1 MSDEAF
7 SSGDL
12 NTFRYLH
19 TFNVEVK
26 FVRTMG
32 SARLPTKAYEYDN
45 CWDIYA
51 ASGAVIPSGG
61 SAVVPVGLTVAYI
74 SKGYG
79 LAIKPRSGIGFKN
92 GIQPHLGEIDFG
104 YRGDLSIKLY
114 NFSNHMPT
122 DISGGDSPHYHHT
135 IPSPLGEDYVVS
147 AGDRIAQF
155 KVERVYRTKVS
166 FVNNTLPGDRGD
178 KGFGSSGK

>member
-1 MSDEAF
+1 MSDEDF
-7 SSGDL
+7 GSGDL

-19 TFNVEVK
+19 GYNVEVK

-61 SAVVPVGLTVAYI
+61 SAIVPVGLTVAYI

-114 NFSNHMPT
+114 NFSNHMPV
-122 DISGGDSPHYHHT
+122 SYGGEGTWGQWHT
-135 IPSPLGEDYVVS
+135 TPSPLGKDYVVNV
-147 AGDRIAQF
+147 GDRIAQF
-155 KVERVYRTKVS
+155 KVERVYRTSVS
-166 FVNNTLPGDRGD
+166 FVNNTLPGERGD